1 MARVSTQ
8 KVNREIAELRNFSTN
23 GALFGKW
30 EGSEYVVTS
39 YSTAIARVN
48 PSEGVALLNGQKYS
62 VTTSRHQGQTRY
74 GIAQLAEKLGLEV
87 TELNTEREFAEWL
100 GK

>member
-23 GALFGKW
+23 GALRGGW

-48 PSEGVALLNGQKYS
+48 PSEGVAVINNEKYS

-74 GIAQLAEKLGLEV
+74 GIAQAAERLGLEV
-87 TELNTEREFAEWL
+87 TQLNTEREFAQWL
-100 GK
+100 KK